1 LRAAVST
8 PTPPS
13 QPLPNQIITDFRTFI
28 AWIGPIISSAI
39 VDRNGNQWTAFP
51 FVAALIFVPWVGI
64 FFISEV
70 KSRKEC
76 AEYLAREATSLRKVS
91 EVKESHGET
100 DGF

>member
-1 LRAAVST
+1 M
-8 PTPPS
+8 PTPLTS
-13 QPLPNQIITDFRTFI
+13 NFYT
-28 AWIGPIISSAI
+28 AWIGPIVCSAI

-76 AEYLAREATSLRKVS
+76 ADYLANEAADLRKVS
-91 EVKESHGET
+91 EAKANEAEHDHQS
-100 DGF
+100 